1 MMRLDPDKPGLLRL
15 LAGEGEPFMRF
26 LAWAFVGAIVVLA
39 VVLL

>member
-1 MMRLDPDKPGLLRL
+1 MMRLDPTKPGLLRL

-26 LAWAFVGAIVVLA
+26 LAWAFIAVLVSLA